1 VSIDFDPVPLR
12 PRRRRVDP
20 IVVGV
25 FVVALALGAA
35 VLKPWETRLAAVA
48 PAPSG
53 LQAAASPSVPPTPRA
68 SQRRAPTTGPLQP
81 AWAEIA
87 PEVTPH
93 DLLGVRTIVAE
104 PGATGKPEGTTFSEG
119 WAPATEVGGVDTVR
133 VANESQAIVAMGP
146 TFPSD
151 AGAVDARIWRVH
163 VGGVLE
169 WVDARPI
176 EPEDPAGSFLLVR
189 TGRGGAPYTWWP
201 PGTYRIDVLGA
212 GGIHRIDVDIPGRF
226 GLVPAP
232 DAMVIPVV
240 GVAPAAGSDLSS
252 IRPGLFA
259 TADGFGVAL
268 AATQT
273 RPLDAVAAWNDL
285 VGFGAGAV
293 ATAFLP
299 TASGLGVMLAP
310 NADVEDA
317 SMVRL
322 SPDGATAAPAV
333 LSDGIVDRNARTP
346 DVLFVAPDWGPWP
359 AGVYAITVRWRD
371 GAGTQTGTWH
381 VELRPGLD

>member
-1 VSIDFDPVPLR
+1 M
-12 PRRRRVDP
+12 
-20 IVVGV
+20 
-25 FVVALALGAA
+25 
-35 VLKPWETRLAAVA
+35 A

-53 LQAAASPSVPPTPRA
+53 VLAAASPSVPPTPRA
-68 SQRRAPTTGPLQP
+68 SQRRAPTAGPLQP

-104 PGATGKPEGTTFSEG
+104 PGATGRPEGTTFGEG
-119 WAPATEVGGVDTVR
+119 WAPAAEVGGVDRVR
-133 VANESQAIVAMGP
+133 VANEDRAIVAMGP
-146 TFPSD
+146 TFPTD
-151 AGAVDARIWRVH
+151 AGAADARIWRVH
-163 VGGVLE
+163 AGGVLE

-176 EPEDPAGSFLLVR
+176 EPEDPAGSFLFVR

-201 PGTYRIDVLGA
+201 AGTYRIDVLGA
-212 GGIHRIDVDIPGRF
+212 DGIHRIDVDIPGRF

-240 GVAPAAGSDLSS
+240 GVVPAAGSDLSS

-273 RPLDAVAAWNDL
+273 RPLDAAGAWNDL
-285 VGFGAGAV
+285 AGFGAGAV

-317 SMVRL
+317 SLVRL
-322 SPDGATAAPAV
+322 SPNGVAAAPAV
-333 LSDGIVDRNARTP
+333 LGNGLVDRNARTP

-371 GAGTQTGTWH
+371 GGGTHTGTWH

>member
-20 IVVGV
+20 MVVGL
-25 FVVALALGAA
+25 VVAAFALGAA
-35 VLKPWETRLAAVA
+35 VLKPWETRQAVVA
-48 PAPSG
+48 PAPSA
-53 LQAAASPSVPPTPRA
+53 LLAAASASVPPTPRA
-68 SQRRAPTTGPLQP
+68 SQRRAPTAGPLQP

-104 PGATGKPEGTTFSEG
+104 PGATGRPEGTTFGEG
-119 WAPATEVGGVDTVR
+119 WVPAAEVGGVDTVR
-133 VANESQAIVAMGP
+133 VANEDRAIVAMGP
-146 TFPSD
+146 TFPTD
-151 AGAVDARIWRVH
+151 AGAADARIWRVH
-163 VGGVLE
+163 AGGVLE

-176 EPEDPAGSFLLVR
+176 EPEDPAGSFLFVR

-201 PGTYRIDVLGA
+201 AGTYRIDVLGA

-240 GVAPAAGSDLSS
+240 GVVPAAGSDLSS
-252 IRPGLFA
+252 IRSGLFA

-273 RPLDAVAAWNDL
+273 RPLDAAGAWNDL
-285 VGFGAGAV
+285 AGFGAGAV

-310 NADVEDA
+310 NSDVEDA

-322 SPDGATAAPAV
+322 SPDGVAAAPSV
-333 LSDGIVDRNARTP
+333 LGTGVVDRDARSP

-371 GAGTQTGTWH
+371 GTGTHIGTWH
-381 VELRPGLD
+381 AELRPGLD